1 MALKSFGY
9 FSSSVRHV
17 VSVDRGALW
26 KGRPEKSLLT
36 SLSSASGRN
45 NGGRITAR
53 RKGGGAKK
61 RYRVIDFLRSARI
74 GLKAEVLRIEYD
86 PNRTA
91 FIALLKY
98 GDGDLSYILA
108 PDGVKAG
115 DVVAC
120 GKLSEIG
127 LHSGNALLLSDIP
140 VGTLVHNIELKP
152 GKGGQMARSAG
163 VAAQVVGRD
172 SSVGVFA
179 QLLAL

>member
-36 SLSSASGRN
+36 SLS
-45 NGGRITAR
+45 TAR